1 MRESKARD
9 RKAVRVCTCH
19 QHDLR
24 PWSTTRCSEKLS
36 ILSKICK
43 SRMLA
48 FRVSHESVTSQSR
61 VSHESVTSH
70 HESVRRSHRQS
81 LDRTSCSA
89 RRWQRNRAA
98 VTPRSLTPTKS
109 DAERPPRR
117 DILGSQASLV
127 YLSSNNGSA
136 SEHGAVL
143 VTSPLSHLHL
153 RSSRVADFLSVLR
166 YTSVTLESLSHR

>member
-1 MRESKARD
+1 MQESKARD

-48 FRVSHESVTSQSR
+48 FRVSHESVTSKSR
-61 VSHESVTSH
+61 VS

-127 YLSSNNGSA
+127 YLVITVVLLSTEQFSSR
-136 SEHGAVL
+136 
-143 VTSPLSHLHL
+143 PLSLI
-153 RSSRVADFLSVLR
+153 
-166 YTSVTLESLSHR
+166 YTSDLRE

>member
-48 FRVSHESVTSQSR
+48 FRVSHESSR
-61 VSHESVTSH
+61 VS

-127 YLSSNNGSA
+127 YLVITVVLLSTEQFSSR
-136 SEHGAVL
+136 
-143 VTSPLSHLHL
+143 PLSLI
-153 RSSRVADFLSVLR
+153 
-166 YTSVTLESLSHR
+166 YTSDLRE